1 MNQRNILILS
11 VVLNVLFIGLLFYVK
26 KDAHSQAQKH
36 VSKVMENVNHQ
47 LKQAGEINVN
57 NNVLWELVI
66 DIKDA
71 KDKSLTNVTRLAKSK
86 RLPNR
91 ENEEA
96 FLAVDAASVEGKKAR
111 RIGWGKYNIVVTFN
125 DRDIVESI
133 DIDDLL
139 GKLVNQENEEDEE

>member
-11 VVLNVLFIGLLFYVK
+11 LVLNVLFIGLLFYVK

-36 VSKVMENVNHQ
+36 VTKVMENVNNQ
-47 LKQAGEINVN
+47 LRQVSEINSN

-71 KDKSLTNVTRLAKSK
+71 KDQSISNVTRLAKSK

-91 ENEEA
+91 AAEEA

-111 RIGWGKYNIVVTFN
+111 RIGWGKYYIVVTFDAKDN
-125 DRDIVESI
+125 VSSI
-133 DIDDLL
+133 DVDDLL
-139 GKLVNQENEEDEE
+139 GKTIGQSDAEEE